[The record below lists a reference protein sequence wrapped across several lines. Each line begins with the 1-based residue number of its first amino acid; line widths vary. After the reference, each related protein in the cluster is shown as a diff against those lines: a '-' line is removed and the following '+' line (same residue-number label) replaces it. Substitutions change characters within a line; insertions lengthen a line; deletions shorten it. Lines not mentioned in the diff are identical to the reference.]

1 MTPQDPRPGTAS
13 AGPTAT
19 MQPNDS
25 PQGTPAGASEANGGP
40 AHAVRTRHHLA
51 KAVRFSPSEI
61 RHAMGEVEG
70 FDAKLAVLITHG
82 VGSMACAYVFCL
94 IALTSLPAILI
105 QAGVLTSSDVPTF
118 LTKPGL
124 ILIVAWIAQTF
135 IQLVLLSII
144 MVGQD
149 VQSIAADARSENT
162 FNDTQAI
169 IDALNT
175 ETQGGLR
182 TILEAIEAQAKPA

>member
-1 MTPQDPRPGTAS
+1 MTPQAS
-13 AGPTAT
+13 TSDTPTAGPVAKTP
-19 MQPNDS
+19 PN
-25 PQGTPAGASEANGGP
+25 
-40 AHAVRTRHHLA
+40 AVKTRHHLT

-61 RHAMGEVEG
+61 RQAMSEVEG
-70 FDAKLAVLITHG
+70 FNAKLAVIITHA
-82 VGSMACAYVFCL
+82 VGSMAMAYIFCL

-105 QAGVLTSSDVPTF
+105 QAGVLTNSDVPKF

-149 VQSIAADARSENT
+149 VQSIASDARSENT
-162 FNDTQAI
+162 FKDTQAI
-169 IDALNT
+169 LDALNT
-175 ETQGGLR
+175 ETKGGLK
-182 TILEAIEAQAKPA
+182 TILEAIEAQAKPAQQTG